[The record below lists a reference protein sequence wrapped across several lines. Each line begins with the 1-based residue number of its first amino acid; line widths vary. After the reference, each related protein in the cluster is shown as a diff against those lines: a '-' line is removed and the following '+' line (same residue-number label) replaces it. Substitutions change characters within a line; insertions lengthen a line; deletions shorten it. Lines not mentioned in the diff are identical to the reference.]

1 MTREQAIRGDLS
13 PPNTEVQLLDDGRI
27 ASRKVGTQRRV
38 LAEDVPAYRHKTE
51 SGRRKALDEMTARD
65 QELGLQ

>member
-13 PPNTEVQLLDDGRI
+13 PPNTEVQLLDDGI
-27 ASRKVGTQRRV
+27 ASRKVGTRRRV
-38 LAEDVPAYRHKTE
+38 RAEDVPAYRHKTE

>member
-1 MTREQAIRGDLS
+1 MTREQTVRGDLS
-13 PPNTEVQLLDDGRI
+13 PPNPEMQLLDDGRS
-27 ASRKVGTQRRV
+27 ASRKVGKQRCVRTENV
-38 LAEDVPAYRHKTE
+38 LAYRHETE